1 MQNLIYPALAM
12 IVVVIA
18 ILSLFYT
25 RNEQKR
31 HGKFPSNPFEGQKFV
46 HPEDGAVYVYLRGHW
61 AKKKEV
67 KLPTEACLVKPQ
79 SEKAEPKPIRTYDN
93 NYGKYSELDD
103 KFKPNNSLFISHHKR
118 LRDESPLKLDIAG
131 SDRTVLTAKDYA
143 VIAYIMS
150 QFERGDLLYMS
161 TAVYL
166 ENHASAEVK
175 DELNLTERE
184 EYNAFTNAN
193 PYVAITN
200 NETLLAALNHALGLK
215 KSMDS
220 YRRAY
225 SKTI

>member
-1 MQNLIYPALAM
+1 MENLIYPALAL
-12 IVVVIA
+12 IIVVIA

-25 RNEQKR
+25 RNEQKSYD
-31 HGKFPSNPFEGQKFV
+31 KFPPNPFEGQKFT
-46 HPEDGAVYVYLRGHW
+46 HPEDGIVYVYLRGHW

-67 KLPTEACLVKPQ
+67 KLPTEDCLVEPQ
-79 SEKAEPKPIRTYDN
+79 PEKAEPKPIRTYDN
-93 NYGKYSELDD
+93 NYGKYSDLDD
-103 KFKPNNSLFISHHKR
+103 KFKPNDSLFISQHKS
-118 LRDESPLKLDIAG
+118 LRDESPLKLDVAG
-131 SDRTVLTAKDYA
+131 NDRTVLTAKDYA
-143 VIAYIMS
+143 LIAYIMT
-150 QFERGDLLYMS
+150 QFEKGNLLFMS

-175 DELNLTERE
+175 DELNLTAGLG
-184 EYNAFTNAN
+184 YNSFVNSN

>member
-1 MQNLIYPALAM
+1 MENLIYPALAM

-25 RNEQKR
+25 RNEQKSYD
-31 HGKFPSNPFEGQKFV
+31 KFPPNPFEGQKFT
-46 HPEDGAVYVYLRGHW
+46 HPEDGIVYVYLRGHW

-67 KLPTEACLVKPQ
+67 KLPTEDCLVEPQAEKP
-79 SEKAEPKPIRTYDN
+79 EPKPIRTYDN

-103 KFKPNNSLFISHHKR
+103 KFKPNNSLFIFHDES

-131 SDRTVLTAKDYA
+131 NDRTVLTAKDYA
-143 VIAYIMS
+143 LIAHIMS
-150 QFERGDLLYMS
+150 EFEKGHLLFMS

-175 DELNLTERE
+175 DELNLTAGLG
-184 EYNAFTNAN
+184 YNSFVNSN

-200 NETLLAALNHALGLK
+200 NETLLAALNHALGLR